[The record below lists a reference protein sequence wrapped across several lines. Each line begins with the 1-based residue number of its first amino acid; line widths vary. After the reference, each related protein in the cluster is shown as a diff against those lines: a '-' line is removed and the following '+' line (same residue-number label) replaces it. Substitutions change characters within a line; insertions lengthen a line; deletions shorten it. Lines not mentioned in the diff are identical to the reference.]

1 MDYCK
6 WLKPLLALP
15 LPAKLRNKKLRITNY
30 FDMVSQQ
37 DKTPEKVR
45 IKDSYRERIF
55 AESQRLGKSYL
66 ETLYFIVDCYFAFKQ
81 GVLPVQ
87 SAVVNP
93 HTTPTEQNLPT
104 VDESTHTPHDPQV
117 ESVDGEETFTL
128 DWEL

>member
-1 MDYCK
+1 
-6 WLKPLLALP
+6 
-15 LPAKLRNKKLRITNY
+15 
-30 FDMVSQQ
+30 MVSQQ

-87 SAVVNP
+87 SAVINT
-93 HTTPTEQNLPT
+93 HTTPTQQNQPS
-104 VDESTHTPHDPQV
+104 VDESTHTLHDPQV
-117 ESVDGEETFTL
+117 ESEDGDETFTL

>member
-1 MDYCK
+1 
-6 WLKPLLALP
+6 
-15 LPAKLRNKKLRITNY
+15 
-30 FDMVSQQ
+30 MVSQQ

-81 GVLPVQ
+81 GVLPVH
-87 SAVVNP
+87 SVVVNP
-93 HTTPTEQNLPT
+93 QSTPREQNK
-104 VDESTHTPHDPQV
+104 STMDQPINTPHDPQF
-117 ESVDGEETFTL
+117 ESVDGEESFTL

>member
-1 MDYCK
+1 
-6 WLKPLLALP
+6 
-15 LPAKLRNKKLRITNY
+15 
-30 FDMVSQQ
+30 MVSQQ

-93 HTTPTEQNLPT
+93 QTTPIKQNQPT
-104 VDESTHTPHDPQV
+104 VDELIHTPDDPQV
-117 ESVDGEETFTL
+117 ESEDGEETFTL

>member
-1 MDYCK
+1 
-6 WLKPLLALP
+6 
-15 LPAKLRNKKLRITNY
+15 
-30 FDMVSQQ
+30 MVSQH

-66 ETLYFIVDCYFAFKQ
+66 ETLYFIIDCYFAFKQ

-87 SAVVNP
+87 SAVPNP
-93 HTTPTEQNLPT
+93 YTTPTEQNPPL
-104 VDESTHTPHDPQV
+104 VDESAYTPRGPQV
-117 ESVDGEETFTL
+117 ESEDGEETFTL